1 MATDEL
7 KPSTHQHRR
16 QLRAHDDVTQHI
28 RNNYIHNDRSSNRI
42 IEQKTQ

>member
-7 KPSTHQHRR
+7 KPLTHQHGR
-16 QLRAHDDVTQHI
+16 QLRAHDAVTQHI
-28 RNNYIHNDRSSNRI
+28 HNKYIHNDRSSNRI